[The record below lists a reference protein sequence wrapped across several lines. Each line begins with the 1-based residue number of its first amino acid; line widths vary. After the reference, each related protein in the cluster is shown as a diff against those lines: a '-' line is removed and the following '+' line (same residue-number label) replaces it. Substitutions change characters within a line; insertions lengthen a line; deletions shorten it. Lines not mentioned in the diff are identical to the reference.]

1 MMMQRKCSSIL
12 RQKSWVKDWATE
24 LWGKKRRGM
33 ATRRESR
40 QRWVALWGNGDY
52 GRLGLASSKSV
63 WEPTLCTSLQHTQ
76 PVAVA
81 CGGAHTLV
89 LTEEGRVYATGL
101 NDWGQAGMPL
111 TTRHSLELTEV
122 EGLPG
127 NVRFVHIAA
136 GAYHSAAVSENGSVY
151 MWGRNSQGQL
161 GLGKRAQTKVWMAQ
175 RLEALNDLVIK
186 MMALGSEHSLA
197 LSEEGQVLSWGASL
211 HGRLGHGHGYNPSM
225 FSIFRTMSEYTPR
238 LVQHL
243 QNVKV
248 HKIAAGLMHSACLDE
263 QGVLYTFG
271 KGRECQLGVG
281 NDRDATKP
289 RQVPELPPVV
299 ELACG
304 GYHTGAISRNGQ
316 LYMWGSN
323 EYGCLGFGYKNQNS
337 SLLPNHVGGGLESLI
352 LKEVSCGWKHTVAL
366 TEDGSIFTWGWGGS
380 QGTHSADGYSSG
392 GQLGLGDEFDYLEPM
407 PVQLKGSLKALHV
420 SCGFNHSGA
429 LLEEQSEA
437 RDI

>member
-1 MMMQRKCSSIL
+1 MMQRKCSSIL

-127 NVRFVHIAA
+127 NIRFVHIAA

-175 RLEALNDLVIK
+175 RLEALKDVVIK

-197 LSEEGQVLSWGASL
+197 LSGTTEE
-211 HGRLGHGHGYNPSM
+211 P
-225 FSIFRTMSEYTPR
+225 
-238 LVQHL
+238 
-243 QNVKV
+243 VK
-248 HKIAAGLMHSACLDE
+248 L
-263 QGVLYTFG
+263 
-271 KGRECQLGVG
+271 
-281 NDRDATKP
+281 
-289 RQVPELPPVV
+289 
-299 ELACG
+299 
-304 GYHTGAISRNGQ
+304 TGA
-316 LYMWGSN
+316 LA
-323 EYGCLGFGYKNQNS
+323 NQDCMID
-337 SLLPNHVGGGLESLI
+337 L
-352 LKEVSCGWKHTVAL
+352 
-366 TEDGSIFTWGWGGS
+366 
-380 QGTHSADGYSSG
+380 
-392 GQLGLGDEFDYLEPM
+392 
-407 PVQLKGSLKALHV
+407 
-420 SCGFNHSGA
+420 
-429 LLEEQSEA
+429 
-437 RDI
+437 

>member
-111 TTRHSLELTEV
+111 TTRHSLATYDLCTLLLV
-122 EGLPG
+122 PTILQQFL
-127 NVRFVHIAA
+127 RMAA
-136 GAYHSAAVSENGSVY
+136 SICGAEIHKVNLALA
-151 MWGRNSQGQL
+151 
-161 GLGKRAQTKVWMAQ
+161 KTKVWMAQ